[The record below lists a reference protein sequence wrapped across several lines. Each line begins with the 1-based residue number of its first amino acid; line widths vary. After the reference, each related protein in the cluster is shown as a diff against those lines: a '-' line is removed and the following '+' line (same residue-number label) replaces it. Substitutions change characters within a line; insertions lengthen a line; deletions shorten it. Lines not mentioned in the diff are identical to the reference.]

1 MKRLS
6 LGLLGLFGL
15 LSVHEDNHDT
25 DLMPEIVCP
34 ACLRKIEDCRCVSL
48 PSKRIHLLTN
58 KALRVRHHSRSSTQ
72 SSRSRF
78 AAPKESGARDRGRE
92 GAIHETSF

>member
-1 MKRLS
+1 MKSLS

-34 ACLRKIEDCRCVSL
+34 ACLRKIEDCRCVSV
-48 PSKRIHLLTN
+48 PSAKD
-58 KALRVRHHSRSSTQ
+58 SSTHKQ
-72 SSRSRF
+72 S
-78 AAPKESGARDRGRE
+78 
-92 GAIHETSF
+92 T

>member
-25 DLMPEIVCP
+25 DLMPETLCP
-34 ACLRKIEDCRCVSL
+34 ACLRKIEECRCVFVS
-48 PSKRIHLLTN
+48 SAKD
-58 KALRVRHHSRSSTQ
+58 SSTHKQ
-72 SSRSRF
+72 S
-78 AAPKESGARDRGRE
+78 
-92 GAIHETSF
+92 T